1 MPASEDKENLTLPTY
16 IDIDTLPKGVEA
28 GRFEGD
34 KKSSH
39 LVAAEKEVSAKKKTL
54 SKRCSNG
61 LVSPYTR
68 TQRSVQLV
76 MPKS

>member
-28 GRFEGD
+28 GRFEGN

-39 LVAAEKEVSAKKKTL
+39 LVAAEKEVSAKKK
-54 SKRCSNG
+54 
-61 LVSPYTR
+61 
-68 TQRSVQLV
+68 RS
-76 MPKS
+76 